1 MGIYNK
7 NQRFIQE
14 IPAVISSQPI
24 DIKQLA
30 EELAKHMKVEEA
42 KKVEEKINRDNFND
56 SKTLES
62 LANSM
67 LVSRNDKESN
77 MGDMSKNTVEIK
89 NDNKDTNNTIDL
101 LSGLDD

>member
-14 IPAVISSQPI
+14 TPAIVSSQPI

-30 EELAKHMKVEEA
+30 EELAKHMKVEEI
-42 KKVEEKINRDNFND
+42 KKTEEKIKRDNFD
-56 SKTLES
+56 ESKTLEN

-67 LVSRNDKESN
+67 LINRNDKESN
-77 MGDMSKNTVEIK
+77 MGDMSKNTIEIR
-89 NDNKDTNNTIDL
+89 NNNNETNNTIDL